1 MLADCQIAAFV
12 ATGNAE
18 RSRIFYEN
26 TLGLKLVADEEYA
39 IVFDANGITLR
50 IQKVRDVAPIPYT
63 ALGWHVTDIEKM
75 VEELSGRGVSFEIYD
90 GFGQT
95 DQGIMTFPNG
105 AKVAWFKD
113 PDGNLLSLDQY

>member
-12 ATGNAE
+12 ATSNAD
-18 RSRIFYEN
+18 RSRAFYEN
-26 TLGLKLVADEEYA
+26 TLGLKLVSDEEYA

-63 ALGWHVTDIEKM
+63 SLGWHVTNIEKM